1 MCKVNEILTQV
12 LFIRWDSTRRTDW
25 MREEEPVEAPL
36 AEDLVDDPPGG
47 AERAWLGRVGGREG
61 GRAAGPTGG
70 VPAKAREAQQGPVPP
85 GGIARRRERPPAPE
99 ARLTPGQVAAGE
111 PCGGKCPRPTTCTPT
126 RSTRDLTIAT

>member
-1 MCKVNEILTQV
+1 
-12 LFIRWDSTRRTDW
+12 

-111 PCGGKCPRPTTCTPT
+111 PCGGKCPRPTTCTP
-126 RSTRDLTIAT
+126 RADLSRGRRREMVVVVVMCARVEGGGGS